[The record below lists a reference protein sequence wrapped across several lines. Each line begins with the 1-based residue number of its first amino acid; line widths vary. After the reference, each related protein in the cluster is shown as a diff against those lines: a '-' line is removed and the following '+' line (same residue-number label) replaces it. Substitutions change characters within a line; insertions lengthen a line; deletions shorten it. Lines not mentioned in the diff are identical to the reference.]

1 MSINTLEYAAVFMEE
16 LDHQLVENSTTGWM
30 EDNAGQV
37 QYNGGAEVKIPK
49 MQMSGLGDYDRDG
62 GFAKG
67 AVTVT
72 YETKEMTQDRGR
84 TFQLDA
90 MDVDETNFAAMAGN
104 VMGEFQRT
112 KVIPE
117 IDAYRYSTIA
127 KLAEKNKKVKE
138 YTPVKGQIFETL
150 VEDLAAVRDIAGDCA
165 ELVIAMNAKLA
176 GKLDLEKGGQNILQG
191 GVFRQ
196 GSAELKVKEIDGCP
210 IIRVPSARFQT
221 EYTFYDGVT
230 ENQTAGGFAPAEEAQ
245 EINWIVILRHA
256 PVAVSKTDV
265 TRIFDPM
272 TNQNANAWKIDYR
285 KYHDLWIMD
294 NGMEGVLVSVKPK
307 ESDDKKD
314 GDGTNGSGGGGEQA
328 S

>member
-1 MSINTLEYAAVFMEE
+1 MSFNSIQYATVFMEE
-16 LDHQLVENSTTGWM
+16 LDSQLVEKSTTGWM
-30 EDNAGQV
+30 EGNAGQV

-72 YETKEMTQDRGR
+72 YETRKLTQDRGR

-90 MDVDETNFAAMAGN
+90 MDVDETNFAATAGA
-104 VMGEFQRT
+104 VMREFQNT

-117 IDAYRYSTIA
+117 IDAYRYSKIA
-127 KLAEKNKKVKE
+127 ELAAAAGKTKE
-138 YTPVKGQIFETL
+138 YTAAADTIFENLMNDMTAIR
-150 VEDLAAVRDIAGDCA
+150 DAVGDGC
-165 ELVIAMNAKLA
+165 ELVIAMSAKVA
-176 GKLDLEKGGQNILQG
+176 GMLDLAKGGTNVLES
-191 GVFRQ
+191 GVFQQ

-221 EYTFYDGVT
+221 KYTFMDGVT
-230 ENQTAGGFAPAEEAQ
+230 ESETDGGFVKAEDAKG
-245 EINWIVILRHA
+245 INWMIMVKSA
-256 PVAVSKTDV
+256 PVAISKTDV

-285 KYHDLWIMD
+285 KYHDIWITD
-294 NGMEGVLVSVKPK
+294 NGMDGILVNISK
-307 ESDDKKD
+307 
-314 GDGTNGSGGGGEQA
+314 A
-328 S
+328 

>member
-1 MSINTLEYAAVFMEE
+1 MSNTMQYAAVFMES
-16 LDHQLVENSTTGWM
+16 LDKQLVEASTTGWM
-30 EDNAGQV
+30 EENANQV

-49 MQMSGLGDYDRDG
+49 MQMSGLGNYDRDG

-67 AVTVT
+67 TVSVS
-72 YETKEMTQDRGR
+72 YETRELTQDRGR

-90 MDVDETNFAAMAGN
+90 MDVNETNFCATAGA

-117 IDAYRYSTIA
+117 IDAYRYSKIA
-127 KLAEKNKKVKE
+127 ALAEAAGKTKA
-138 YTPVKGQIFETL
+138 YTPTKETIFEKL
-150 VEDLAAVRDIAGDCA
+150 MEDITAVRDEAGECT
-165 ELVIAMNAKLA
+165 ELVIAMSAKAA
-176 GKLDLEKGGQNILQG
+176 GLLDMAKGGTNVLQG
-191 GVFRQ
+191 GVFHQ
-196 GSAELKVKEIDGCP
+196 GSVELKVKEIDGCP

-221 EYTFYDGVT
+221 EYSFSDGIT
-230 ENQTAGGFAPAEEAQ
+230 DAEGGFAPTEAAKG
-245 EINWIVILRHA
+245 INWMVLARKA

-294 NGMEGVLVSVKPK
+294 NGMEGVLVSI
-307 ESDDKKD
+307 D
-314 GDGTNGSGGGGEQA
+314 NA
-328 S
+328 

>member
-1 MSINTLEYAAVFMEE
+1 MSFNSIQYATVFMEE
-16 LDHQLVENSTTGWM
+16 LDSQLVEKSTTGWM
-30 EDNAGQV
+30 EGNAGQV

-72 YETKEMTQDRGR
+72 YETRKLTQDRGR

-90 MDVDETNFAAMAGN
+90 MDVDETNFAATAGA
-104 VMGEFQRT
+104 VMREFQNT

-117 IDAYRYSTIA
+117 IDAYRYSKIA
-127 KLAEKNKKVKE
+127 ELAKTAGKTKE
-138 YTPVKGQIFETL
+138 YTAAVDTIFENLMNDMTAIR
-150 VEDLAAVRDIAGDCA
+150 DAVGDGC
-165 ELVIAMNAKLA
+165 ELVIAMSAKVA
-176 GKLDLEKGGQNILQG
+176 GMLDLAKGGTNVLES
-191 GVFRQ
+191 GVFQQ

-221 EYTFYDGVT
+221 KYTFMDGVT
-230 ENQTAGGFAPAEEAQ
+230 ENETDGGFAKAEDAKG
-245 EINWIVILRHA
+245 INWIIMVKSA
-256 PVAVSKTDV
+256 PVAISKTDV

-285 KYHDLWIMD
+285 KYHDIWITD
-294 NGMEGVLVSVKPK
+294 NGMDGILVNI
-307 ESDDKKD
+307 
-314 GDGTNGSGGGGEQA
+314 GNA
-328 S
+328 

>member
-1 MSINTLEYAAVFMEE
+1 MSINTLEYAAIFMEE
-16 LDHQLVENSTTGWM
+16 LDHQLVEGSTTGWM
-30 EDNAGQV
+30 EENAGQV

-117 IDAYRYSTIA
+117 IDAYRYSKIA
-127 KLAEKNKKVKE
+127 ELAEAAGKTKV
-138 YTPVKGQIFETL
+138 YTPAVESIFENLMNDITEVRDKAGECTEVVVAMSAKVAGML
-150 VEDLAAVRDIAGDCA
+150 DLA
-165 ELVIAMNAKLA
+165 
-176 GKLDLEKGGQNILQG
+176 KGGTNVLQS
-191 GVFRQ
+191 GVFQQ
-196 GSAELKVKEIDGCP
+196 GNAELKIKEIDGCP

-221 EYTFYDGVT
+221 KYDFLDGVT
-230 ENQTAGGFAPAEEAQ
+230 AVEGGFAAADDAKG
-245 EINWIVILRHA
+245 INWIIAVKSA

-285 KYHDLWIMD
+285 KYHDLWIME
-294 NGMEGVLVSVKPK
+294 NGMDGILV
-307 ESDDKKD
+307 
-314 GDGTNGSGGGGEQA
+314 NINNA
-328 S
+328 

>member
-1 MSINTLEYAAVFMEE
+1 MSFNSIQYATVFMEE
-16 LDHQLVENSTTGWM
+16 LDSQLVEKSTTGWM
-30 EDNAGQV
+30 EGNAGQV

-72 YETKEMTQDRGR
+72 YETRKLTQDRGR

-90 MDVDETNFAAMAGN
+90 MDVDETNFAATAGA
-104 VMGEFQRT
+104 VMREFQNT

-117 IDAYRYSTIA
+117 IDAYRYSKIA
-127 KLAEKNKKVKE
+127 EMAKTAGKTKE
-138 YTPVKGQIFETL
+138 YTAVVDTIFENLMNDMTAIR
-150 VEDLAAVRDIAGDCA
+150 DAVGDGC
-165 ELVIAMNAKLA
+165 ELVIAMSAKVA
-176 GKLDLEKGGQNILQG
+176 GMLDLAKGGTNVLESGVLQ
-191 GVFRQ
+191 Q

-221 EYTFYDGVT
+221 KYTFMDGVT
-230 ENQTAGGFAPAEEAQ
+230 ENETDGGFAKAEDAKG
-245 EINWIVILRHA
+245 INWIIMVKSA
-256 PVAVSKTDV
+256 PVAISKTDV

-285 KYHDLWIMD
+285 KYHDIWITD
-294 NGMEGVLVSVKPK
+294 NGMDGILVNIS
-307 ESDDKKD
+307 
-314 GDGTNGSGGGGEQA
+314 NA
-328 S
+328 

>member
-1 MSINTLEYAAVFMEE
+1 MSFNSLAYASVFMSD
-16 LDHQLVENSTTGWM
+16 LDKQLVEGSTTGWM
-30 EDNAGQV
+30 EANAGQV

-72 YETKEMTQDRGR
+72 YETKKLTQDRGR

-90 MDVDETNFAAMAGN
+90 MDVDETNFAATAGA

-117 IDAYRYSTIA
+117 IDAYRYSKIA
-127 KLAEKNKKVKE
+127 ELAQAAGKTKE
-138 YTPVKGQIFETL
+138 YTAAVDTIFETL
-150 VEDLAAVRDIAGDCA
+150 MNDMTTIRDTVGDGC
-165 ELVIAMNAKLA
+165 EMVIAMNAKAA
-176 GKLDLEKGGQNILQG
+176 GMLDLAKGGTNVLES
-191 GVFRQ
+191 GVFQQ

-221 EYTFYDGVT
+221 KYTFLDGVT
-230 ENQTAGGFAPAEEAQ
+230 ENEMEGGFATATEAKA
-245 EINWIVILRHA
+245 INWIIMVKNA
-256 PVAVSKTDV
+256 PVAISKTDV

-285 KYHDLWIMD
+285 KYHDIWITD
-294 NGMEGVLVSVKPK
+294 NGMDGILVNIS
-307 ESDDKKD
+307 
-314 GDGTNGSGGGGEQA
+314 NA
-328 S
+328 

>member
-1 MSINTLEYAAVFMEE
+1 MSFNSIQYATVFMEE
-16 LDHQLVENSTTGWM
+16 LDSQLVEKSTTGWM
-30 EDNAGQV
+30 EGNAGQV

-72 YETKEMTQDRGR
+72 YETRKLTQDRGR

-90 MDVDETNFAAMAGN
+90 MDVDETNFAATAGA
-104 VMGEFQRT
+104 VMREFQNT

-117 IDAYRYSTIA
+117 IDAYRYSKIA
-127 KLAEKNKKVKE
+127 ELAKTAGKTKE
-138 YTPVKGQIFETL
+138 YTAAVDTIFENLMNDMTAIR
-150 VEDLAAVRDIAGDCA
+150 DAVGDGC
-165 ELVIAMNAKLA
+165 ELVIAMSAKVA
-176 GKLDLEKGGQNILQG
+176 GMLDLAKGGTNVLES
-191 GVFRQ
+191 GVFQQ

-221 EYTFYDGVT
+221 KYTFMDGVT
-230 ENQTAGGFAPAEEAQ
+230 ESETDGGFVKAEDAKG
-245 EINWIVILRHA
+245 INWIIMVKSA
-256 PVAVSKTDV
+256 PVAISKTDV

-285 KYHDLWIMD
+285 KYHDIWITD
-294 NGMEGVLVSVKPK
+294 NGMDGILVNISK
-307 ESDDKKD
+307 
-314 GDGTNGSGGGGEQA
+314 A
-328 S
+328 

>member
-1 MSINTLEYAAVFMEE
+1 MSINTLEYAAIFMEE
-16 LDHQLVENSTTGWM
+16 LDHQLVEGSTTGWM
-30 EDNAGQV
+30 EENAGQV

-90 MDVDETNFAAMAGN
+90 MDVDETNFAATAGN

-117 IDAYRYSTIA
+117 IDAYRYSKIA
-127 KLAEKNKKVKE
+127 ALAKAANQIKT
-138 YTPVKGQIFETL
+138 YTPAANTIFENLMNDIT
-150 VEDLAAVRDIAGDCA
+150 EVRDKAGDCA
-165 ELVIAMNAKLA
+165 EIVIAMSAKVA
-176 GKLDLEKGGQNILQG
+176 GLLDLEKGGTNVLQSG
-191 GVFRQ
+191 IFQQ
-196 GSAELKVKEIDGCP
+196 GNVELKIKEIDGCP
-210 IIRVPSARFQT
+210 IIRVPSARFKT
-221 EYTFYDGVT
+221 SYEFLDGVT
-230 ENQTAGGFAPAEEAQ
+230 EDKTEGGFAAAADAQ
-245 EINWIVILRHA
+245 DINWMILLKNA

-294 NGMEGVLVSVKPK
+294 NGMDGILVNVK
-307 ESDDKKD
+307 
-314 GDGTNGSGGGGEQA
+314 GTENGAGETA
-328 S
+328 

>member
-1 MSINTLEYAAVFMEE
+1 MNTMEYASVFMTE
-16 LDHQLVENSTTGWM
+16 LDRQLVEKSTTGWM

-49 MQMSGLGDYDRDG
+49 MTMSGLGDYDRDG

-67 AVTVT
+67 AVTVS
-72 YETKEMTQDRGR
+72 YETREMTQDRGR

-90 MDVDETNFAAMAGN
+90 MDVDETNFATTAGN
-104 VMGEFQRT
+104 VMREFQST

-117 IDAYRYSTIA
+117 IDAYRYSKIYA
-127 KLAEKNKKVKE
+127 LAEAAGKTKT
-138 YTPVKGQIFETL
+138 YTAAVDTVFENLMNDIT
-150 VEDLAAVRDIAGDCA
+150 AVRDVAGECT
-165 ELVIAMNAKLA
+165 EIVIAMSAKVA
-176 GKLDLEKGGQNILQG
+176 GMLDLAKGGTNVLQSG
-191 GVFRQ
+191 FFEQ
-196 GSAELKVKEIDGCP
+196 GKAEIKVKEIDGCP

-221 EYTFYDGVT
+221 KYTFMDGV
-230 ENQTAGGFAPAEEAQ
+230 ENAEGGFAAAEDAKS
-245 EINWIVILRHA
+245 INWMILVKNA

-294 NGMEGVLVSVKPK
+294 NGMDGVLVSVA
-307 ESDDKKD
+307 E
-314 GDGTNGSGGGGEQA
+314 
-328 S
+328 

>member
-1 MSINTLEYAAVFMEE
+1 MSFNSIQYATVFMEE
-16 LDHQLVENSTTGWM
+16 LDSQLVEKSTTGWM
-30 EDNAGQV
+30 EGNAGQV

-72 YETKEMTQDRGR
+72 YETRKLPQDRGR

-90 MDVDETNFAAMAGN
+90 MDVDETNFAATAGA
-104 VMGEFQRT
+104 VMREFQNT

-117 IDAYRYSTIA
+117 IDAYRYSKIA
-127 KLAEKNKKVKE
+127 ELAAAAGKTKE
-138 YTPVKGQIFETL
+138 YTAVEDTIFENLMNDMTAIR
-150 VEDLAAVRDIAGDCA
+150 DAVGDGC
-165 ELVIAMNAKLA
+165 ELVIAMSAKVA
-176 GKLDLEKGGQNILQG
+176 GMLDLAKGGTNVLES
-191 GVFRQ
+191 GVFQQ

-221 EYTFYDGVT
+221 KYTFMDGVT
-230 ENQTAGGFAPAEEAQ
+230 ESETDGGFVKAEDAKG
-245 EINWIVILRHA
+245 INWIIMVKSA
-256 PVAVSKTDV
+256 PVAISKTDV

-285 KYHDLWIMD
+285 KYHDIWITD
-294 NGMEGVLVSVKPK
+294 NGMDGILVNISK
-307 ESDDKKD
+307 
-314 GDGTNGSGGGGEQA
+314 A
-328 S
+328 

>member
-1 MSINTLEYAAVFMEE
+1 MSFNSIQYATVFMEE
-16 LDHQLVENSTTGWM
+16 LDSQLVEKSTTGWM
-30 EDNAGQV
+30 EGNAGQV

-72 YETKEMTQDRGR
+72 YETRKLTQDRGR

-90 MDVDETNFAAMAGN
+90 MDVDETNFAATAGA
-104 VMGEFQRT
+104 VMREFQNT

-117 IDAYRYSTIA
+117 IDAYRYSKIA
-127 KLAEKNKKVKE
+127 ELAAAAGKTKE
-138 YTPVKGQIFETL
+138 YTAVEDTIFENLMNDMTAIR
-150 VEDLAAVRDIAGDCA
+150 DAVGDGC
-165 ELVIAMNAKLA
+165 ELVIAMSAKVA
-176 GKLDLEKGGQNILQG
+176 GMLDLAKGGTNVLES
-191 GVFRQ
+191 GVFQQ

-221 EYTFYDGVT
+221 KYTFMDGVT
-230 ENQTAGGFAPAEEAQ
+230 ESETDGGFVKAEDAKG
-245 EINWIVILRHA
+245 INWIIMVKSA
-256 PVAVSKTDV
+256 PVAISKTDV

-285 KYHDLWIMD
+285 KYHDIWITD
-294 NGMEGVLVSVKPK
+294 NGMDGILVNISK
-307 ESDDKKD
+307 
-314 GDGTNGSGGGGEQA
+314 A
-328 S
+328 